1 MFRHILKKNLLPACV
16 LASGAWALEIS
27 DLHLP
32 MTRTEADESLT
43 KDYTYQVLQDA
54 TIRRSWGLD
63 GKTVTIDFDPVTN
76 EAICIVV
83 TYKPDI
89 ARKKGMADAKTMSHG
104 KAEGAKW
111 LNTKSAAAKKFG
123 MKNSKVLPLTD
134 GSYLFREEDESGK
147 KFTRLSLFAKAPK
160 GNRWE
165 LPTLE
170 LDNRTA
176 LGTTVQNDNIKEL
189 FRDEERRLNS
199 GGAAVASTETPDV
212 KPKATPVAKPVVSA
226 LGSTPG
232 ARKASAGTA
241 PKPTKEPEKLAD
253 IATAESDDAEE
264 PTSSPGLAATLGLD
278 HPGSLQYGIG
288 GGILLLLII
297 LIGARVSAARRKAR
311 QRAQYASVLLNS
323 KPTSKIKRR

>member
-1 MFRHILKKNLLPACV
+1 MFRQILKKALLPACI
-16 LASGAWALEIS
+16 LASWACALEIS

-32 MTRTEADESLT
+32 MTRAQADDSLT

-54 TIRRSWGLD
+54 TIRRIWGLD

-83 TYKPDI
+83 SYEPSVS
-89 ARKKGMADAKTMSHG
+89 RKKGMADAKTLSHG

-111 LNTKSAAAKKFG
+111 LNTKSAAARKFG

-134 GSYLFREEDESGK
+134 GSYLFQEADESGK
-147 KFTRLSLFAKAPK
+147 KLTRLSLFAKAPK

-176 LGTTVQNDNIKEL
+176 MGTTVQNDNIKEL

-199 GGAAVASTETPDV
+199 GGAAVASAKTPAV
-212 KPKATPVAKPVVSA
+212 KPNVTPVVKPVVSA

-232 ARKASAGTA
+232 ARKATVET
-241 PKPTKEPEKLAD
+241 PKVVAKEPEKLAD
-253 IATAESDDAEE
+253 IAAEE
-264 PTSSPGLAATLGLD
+264 KPDAKAPSPGLVASLGLD
-278 HPGSLQYGIG
+278 QPGSLQYGIG
-288 GGILLLLII
+288 GGVLLLLII
-297 LIGARVSAARRKAR
+297 LIGAKVSACRRRAR
-311 QRAQYASVLLNS
+311 QRAQFTSVLLNS

>member
-1 MFRHILKKNLLPACV
+1 MFRHILKKALLPAGL
-16 LASGAWALEIS
+16 LASWACALEIS
-27 DLHLP
+27 DLRLP
-32 MTRTEADESLT
+32 MTRTEADDSLT
-43 KDYTYQVLQDA
+43 RDYTYQVLQDA
-54 TIRRSWGLD
+54 TIRRTWGLD
-63 GKTVTIDFDPVTN
+63 DKTVTIDFDPLTN

-83 TYKPDI
+83 TYKP
-89 ARKKGMADAKTMSHG
+89 AVSRKKGMADAKTMSHG

-134 GSYLFREEDESGK
+134 GSYLFQEADESGK
-147 KFTRLSLFAKAPK
+147 KLTRLSLFAKAPK

-165 LPTLE
+165 LPALE

-176 LGTTVQNDNIKEL
+176 MGTTVQNDNIKEL

-199 GGAAVASTETPDV
+199 AGTAVASVETPDV
-212 KPKATPVAKPVVSA
+212 KPKVTPVAKPVVSA

-232 ARKASAGTA
+232 ARKATADTA
-241 PKPTKEPEKLAD
+241 PKPVKEPVKLAD
-253 IATAESDDAEE
+253 IATEEPDDAEK
-264 PTSSPGLAATLGLD
+264 PTSSPDLAATLGLD
-278 HPGSLQYGIG
+278 QPGPLQYGIG

-297 LIGARVSAARRKAR
+297 LIGAKVSSARRKAR
-311 QRAQYASVLLNS
+311 QRAQYASVLLGN